1 MSIMDVILD
10 TFHWAQVQALF
21 GQGRKLSE
29 DGGLDGGAV
38 AGIIIG
44 VVFGVV
50 CVAALVYLYMM
61 PVSDKEKRAMG
72 VGASVSAT
80 YSFPLE
86 ASARVVK

>member
-1 MSIMDVILD
+1 MDVILD
-10 TFHWAQVQALF
+10 TFHWAQVQDLF
-21 GQGRKLSE
+21 GTGRKLSE

-72 VGASVSAT
+72 MGASVSGT

-86 ASARVVK
+86 TKVPGRVTK